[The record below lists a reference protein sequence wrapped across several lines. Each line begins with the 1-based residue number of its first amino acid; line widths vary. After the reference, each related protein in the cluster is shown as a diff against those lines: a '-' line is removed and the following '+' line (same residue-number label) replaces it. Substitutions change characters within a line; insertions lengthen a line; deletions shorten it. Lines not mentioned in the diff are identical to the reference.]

1 MLSRLELV
9 HSIFKMTQCI
19 IKTTS
24 VDIFH
29 PKFCLAHYL
38 DILPGL
44 NFIFLYASMST
55 LWSTIVF
62 VSPTNLPLLDGSNFA
77 NFSMISIDL
86 SLGNTC
92 GRQEDNN
99 VIALYFQPPS

>member
-1 MLSRLELV
+1 
-9 HSIFKMTQCI
+9 
-19 IKTTS
+19 
-24 VDIFH
+24 
-29 PKFCLAHYL
+29 
-38 DILPGL
+38 
-44 NFIFLYASMST
+44 

-62 VSPTNLPLLDGSNFA
+62 VSPTNLPLLDGSSFA